1 MRAGTL
7 SLRLFLLTS
16 VWALVSVALIALVLT
31 RAYRDSAEKRF
42 GELLTANLYNLMASV
57 EAGPD
62 GGLTG
67 TPDLRDARF
76 SNYGSG
82 WYWSVQA
89 VNNPANRLASAS
101 LAGASIPIPSDT
113 PFDATFQRHYT
124 YVDPASGNRHQD
136 LAAVEARL
144 FLGTGDEV
152 YSFRIAGNKAE
163 LADEVADF
171 QRRLIALLAL
181 FGLGFVVAS
190 FVIVR
195 VGLRPISGATRRLA
209 DIREGRAEKLEGDF
223 PREIQ
228 PLIDETN
235 ALIESNRAV
244 IERARTQVG
253 NLAHSLKTPL
263 AVLMNEANG
272 APADLKR
279 IILEQTGLMRDQV
292 QNYLDRARIAARHA
306 TTTSRTEVLPVLER
320 LARVIGKL
328 NPQLAIELPKSAAS
342 PLIFA
347 GEQQDF
353 EEIVGNLME
362 NAARFAKETVHLEA
376 ERILRDGKPV
386 LVMRIIDDGPGMSEA
401 ECEIALQRGARLD
414 ETTPG
419 SGLGLSIV
427 RDIASEYGGTLA
439 LDRSPTGGLRAT
451 VSLPAR

>member
-16 VWALVSVALIALVLT
+16 LWALVSVALIALVLT
-31 RAYRDSAEKRF
+31 GAYRGNAEKRF
-42 GELLTANLYNLMASV
+42 SELLTANLYNLMASV

-62 GGLTG
+62 GRLTG
-67 TPDLRDARF
+67 TPELRDARF
-76 SNYGSG
+76 SNFASG
-82 WYWSVQA
+82 WYWSVEA
-89 VNNPANRLASAS
+89 VSDPSNRLASAS
-101 LAGASIPIPSDT
+101 LAGATIPVPRDT

-124 YVDPASGNRHQD
+124 YVDPRGAQD
-136 LAAVEARL
+136 ANQLAAVEARL
-144 FLGTGDEV
+144 YLGTGEEI
-152 YSFRIAGNKAE
+152 YSFRITGNKAE
-163 LADEVADF
+163 LAEEIADF
-171 QRRLIALLAL
+171 QRRLVALLAL

-209 DIREGRAEKLEGDF
+209 DIREGRAERLEGEF

-235 ALIESNRAV
+235 ALIESNRSV

-263 AVLMNEANG
+263 AVLMNEARA
-272 APADLKR
+272 APPDLQR

-306 TTTSRTEVLPVLER
+306 TATSRTEVSPVLER
-320 LARVIGKL
+320 LARVVGKL
-328 NPQLAIELPKSAAS
+328 NPQLEIEMPSAGPM
-342 PLIFA
+342 PLVFA

-362 NAARFAKETVHLEA
+362 NAARFARKTVRLGA
-376 ERILRDGKPV
+376 ERVVRDGKPC
-386 LVMRIIDDGPGMSEA
+386 LVIRVEDDGRGMSEA
-401 ECEIALQRGARLD
+401 ESEIALQRGARLD

-419 SGLGLSIV
+419 SGLGLAIV
-427 RDIASEYGGTLA
+427 RDIASEYAGSLT
-439 LDRSPTGGLRAT
+439 LDRSTMGGLRAT
-451 VSLPAR
+451 VMLPGR